1 MSNYDID
8 IEELRDAVRLM
19 SSGVQKNTSI
29 ITPDELGSDFFYH
42 ISFGKFSE
50 FVPNISRRAAMT
62 EDNTVPRVHV
72 ADTLNNAWNGYA
84 SGPYMMANTKPS
96 LNKAKGLKADY
107 KGGFYIHRIPF
118 RACLKPNKKMVYD
131 ADFTNEHW
139 LVTYN
144 EMTRVFPAT
153 CIGRVVGEFVT
164 FIPRTDKMP
173 IELCTLVLEVDSPDG
188 LKLAKGI
195 HLKKGFYRYKTSTQD
210 GVQDIEEIS
219 KSEFLSVKTTS
230 AAMLSESEVEVP
242 RFLF

>member
-8 IEELRDAVRLM
+8 IEELKDAVRLM

-29 ITPDELGSDFFYH
+29 ITPDELGSEFFYH

-50 FVPNISRRAAMT
+50 FVPNISRRAGMT

-84 SGPYMMANTKPS
+84 TGPYLMANIQPS
-96 LNKAKGLKADY
+96 LSKAKGLKADY

-118 RACLKPNKKMVYD
+118 RACLKPNKKLVYD

-153 CIGRVVGEFVT
+153 CIGRVVGESVT
-164 FIPRTDKMP
+164 FIPR
-173 IELCTLVLEVDSPDG
+173 V
-188 LKLAKGI
+188 
-195 HLKKGFYRYKTSTQD
+195 
-210 GVQDIEEIS
+210 
-219 KSEFLSVKTTS
+219 
-230 AAMLSESEVEVP
+230 
-242 RFLF
+242 

>member
-8 IEELRDAVRLM
+8 IEELEAARRLM
-19 SSGVQKNTSI
+19 STGVQKNTSI

-50 FVPNISRRAAMT
+50 FVPNISRRAAPS

-84 SGPYMMANTKPS
+84 TGPYLMANIQPS
-96 LNKAKGLKADY
+96 LSKAKGLKADY

-118 RACLKPNKKMVYD
+118 RACLKPNNRLVYD
-131 ADFTNEHW
+131 SSFTNEHW

-230 AAMLSESEVEVP
+230 AAMLSESNVEVP

>member
-8 IEELRDAVRLM
+8 IEELKDAVRLM

-29 ITPDELGSDFFYH
+29 ITPDELGSEFFYH

-50 FVPNISRRAAMT
+50 FVPNISRRAGMT

-84 SGPYMMANTKPS
+84 TGPYLMANIQPS
-96 LNKAKGLKADY
+96 KNKAKGLKADY

-118 RACLKPNKKMVYD
+118 RACLKPNNRLVYD
-131 ADFTNEHW
+131 SSFTNEHW

-210 GVQDIEEIS
+210 GVQDIEEIN

-230 AAMLSESEVEVP
+230 AAMLSESNVEVP